1 LGRFGYVGL
10 DQKEDVK
17 MGDKTQRLKGQ
28 IKEKAGIAKGD
39 PMLQDK
45 GRRDQVKGNLKKSGE
60 KVKDAAK
67 KL

>member
-1 LGRFGYVGL
+1 
-10 DQKEDVK
+10 

-28 IKEKAGIAKGD
+28 IKEKVGIAKGD
-39 PMLQDK
+39 ATLQDK

-60 KVKDAAK
+60 KAKDAAK